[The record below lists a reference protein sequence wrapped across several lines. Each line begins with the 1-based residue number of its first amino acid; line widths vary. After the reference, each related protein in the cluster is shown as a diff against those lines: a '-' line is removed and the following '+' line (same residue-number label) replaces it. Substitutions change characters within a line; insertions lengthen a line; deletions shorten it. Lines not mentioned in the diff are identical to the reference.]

1 MSAFQIQNKTNR
13 NRVSAPN
20 TEERAHIGVGNVTPK
35 NPEATVPPAH
45 ENGKGYTL
53 ATQTQ
58 GGSRTTQKMLNINA
72 VFTGGVPPLSVVRIS
87 QRASG

>member
-35 NPEATVPPAH
+35 IPEATVPPAH
-45 ENGKGYTL
+45 EKNGKGYTL
-53 ATQTQ
+53 ATHEW
-58 GGSRTTQKMLNINA
+58 TQKRSI
-72 VFTGGVPPLSVVRIS
+72 
-87 QRASG
+87 